1 MQAVQLQNDTHIIHM
16 MVLENGKVQVMR
28 YFREHRLYHHYKT
41 NVVSKKV
48 ANRYFKKVKK
58 NAKEITKLL

>member
-1 MQAVQLQNDTHIIHM
+1 MQAVQLRSENHIIHM
-16 MVLENGKVQVMR
+16 LVLDNGKVQVSR

-41 NVVSKKV
+41 SVVSKKV

-58 NAKEITKLL
+58 NAKEITKFL